1 MRVCVCVT
9 EREVCECVYDSVYVS
24 VVEDVSTVTHV
35 EIMIQKKMSLQKKNY
50 KKINIIMC
58 FR

>member
-1 MRVCVCVT
+1 MCVT
-9 EREVCECVYDSVYVS
+9 EREVCECVHDSVYVS